1 MVAAVILL
9 TIMCAFN
16 IIMWTVFLA
25 RFKKLFGAEDVV
37 DETRQILNN
46 MLRDMN
52 NNADRNINLLE
63 KKIQELKEVSK
74 EADKHI
80 LLLNKELEQKTKEKI
95 FYSELSADEKNIR
108 KKSQGKYIN
117 PAQRYLD
124 EQKQGRLF
132 EENESSP
139 VQKSRR
145 KSSEKA
151 TEKSAKKTNDSI
163 KSKADSSK
171 KNVIQDVPEYTK
183 SADPIV
189 PKKTVKQRIHEL
201 HKKGKSD
208 SEIAY
213 ELGLSLQEVK
223 FSLEIP

>member
-1 MVAAVILL
+1 M
-9 TIMCAFN
+9 
-16 IIMWTVFLA
+16 
-25 RFKKLFGAEDVV
+25 
-37 DETRQILNN
+37 
-46 MLRDMN
+46 
-52 NNADRNINLLE
+52 
-63 KKIQELKEVSK
+63 
-74 EADKHI
+74 
-80 LLLNKELEQKTKEKI
+80 
-95 FYSELSADEKNIR
+95 
-108 KKSQGKYIN
+108 
-117 PAQRYLD
+117 
-124 EQKQGRLF
+124 
-132 EENESSP
+132 
-139 VQKSRR
+139 QKSGR
-145 KSSEKA
+145 KSSEKT

-171 KNVIQDVPEYTK
+171 KNVIQNVPEYTK